1 MTPFARL
8 YYAMVCK
15 FMHAVLWDLHA
26 MLWKIEMKSLLI
38 WYAMLSMKL
47 EKEAPHTEELEK
59 IQSKLLITKITCNF
73 QCKHLF

>member
-26 MLWKIEMKSLLI
+26 MLWKIDMKSLLI
-38 WYAMLSMKL
+38 WYAMLSYETWKRSPAYRRVR
-47 EKEAPHTEELEK
+47 KN
-59 IQSKLLITKITCNF
+59 SK
-73 QCKHLF
+73 